1 MTTALRPLSTGELL
15 DRTFQLYRSHFG
27 LFVGIFALP
36 YLVVLAYRCVGLV
49 FESPTPQLSNIKM
62 NFVWVIGAAFLILIV
77 SAASQAA
84 TVVAVSN
91 LHLDRPASV
100 MDSFS
105 AVKGEIL
112 GVVGLSMLVG
122 LAAGVACVALIVP
135 GVLLFIMWSL
145 SVPTKILEHKGVL
158 DSMSRSMELTKG
170 SRGRIF
176 VIGVLIVVLSLGIG
190 WLLQIPILIAIGFS
204 ARNGVQRIPVVWQVA
219 SLVAD
224 FVSRSLVGALG
235 TIAVSLVYYDQRV
248 RKEAFDLQLMMTTID
263 AAALP
268 GSPSQV
274 GA

>member
-15 DRTFQLYRSHFG
+15 DRTFSLYRSHFG

-36 YLVVLAYRCVGLV
+36 YLVVLAFRLVGLV
-49 FESPTPQLSNIKM
+49 FQSQTPQISNILM
-62 NFVWVIGAAFLILIV
+62 NLVWSMGALFLILIV

-84 TVVAVSN
+84 AVVAVSN

-105 AVKGEIL
+105 TVKGAIP
-112 GVVGLSMLVG
+112 GVIGVSLLVG
-122 LAAGVACVALIVP
+122 MASGVAFFAFIVP
-135 GVLLFIMWSL
+135 GVLLLIMWSL
-145 SVPTKILEHKGVL
+145 AVPAKVLEHRSAT

-176 VIGVLIVVLSLGIG
+176 VIGLLIFVLSIG
-190 WLLQIPILIAIGFS
+190 VSWLLQWPILIAAGFS
-204 ARNGVQRIPVVWQVA
+204 MKTGIQRMAIGWQVA
-219 SLVAD
+219 ALVAE

-235 TIAVSLVYYDQRV
+235 TIALSLVYYDQRV
-248 RKEAFDLQLMMTTID
+248 RKEAFDLQLMMSTID
-263 AAALP
+263 ASAVP
-268 GSPSQV
+268 SSPAQV